1 MFRFLSICLDAS
13 IEQFLAN
20 GDSIDYF
27 PLIFLI
33 ANHSIFYVELIFQK
47 LKDCMISKQELHAC
61 VILNSLTEMHSNLS
75 KEEFVEYTRNG
86 FVDYILKVIKL
97 DSLKSL
103 RLIFIF
109 GSICFFLPELGMTKE
124 MNLIL
129 QEMIDSLKEEDPNID
144 EFESNINQIFDF
156 IAQISELNY
165 KIEINF
171 KDFLEF
177 ILERHEHHFFNFAKL
192 LVFYR
197 FVDEECKELFPKV
210 FKKMFEILSDDV
222 KVKEMNNLYQNLGD
236 IVELM
241 QFDFYPY
248 ISQTIKSSVF
258 HIRNNTNGTSSG
270 AFLFLIRLVE
280 VFGEET
286 EIFISKYNLVPLT
299 IQIMSKINMGN
310 NLFKDEIYYPTR
322 FLLSMG
328 FYRFK
333 LLEMHILSILKV
345 SNKLNSKDKM

>member
-13 IEQFLAN
+13 LEQFLGN

-27 PLIFLI
+27 PLIYLI
-33 ANHSIFYVELIFQK
+33 ANHSIIHVELIFQK

-75 KEEFVEYTRNG
+75 KEEFIEYTRNG

-103 RLIFIF
+103 RLILIF
-109 GSICFFLPELGMTKE
+109 GSICLFLPELGMTKE

-144 EFESNINQIFDF
+144 ESESNIYQIFEYID
-156 IAQISELNY
+156 QISELNY
-165 KIEINF
+165 KIEIKF

-177 ILERHEHHFFNFAKL
+177 ILERHEHHIFNFAKL

-197 FVDEECKELFPKV
+197 LVDEECKDLFPKV
-210 FKKMFEILSDDV
+210 FEKMFEILSDDV
-222 KVKEMNNLYQNLGD
+222 KVKKMNNPYQNLGC

-241 QFDFYPY
+241 QFDFHPH
-248 ISQTIKSSVF
+248 ISQTIKSSVV

-270 AFLFLIRLVE
+270 AFIFLIRLIE
-280 VFGEET
+280 VFGEEI
-286 EIFISKYNLVPLT
+286 EIYISKYNLVPLT
-299 IQIMSKINMGN
+299 IQIMSNIDMGN
-310 NLFKDEIYYPTR
+310 NLFNDEIYYPTR
-322 FLLSMG
+322 FLFSMA

-333 LLEMHILSILKV
+333 LLEMHIPSILKV
-345 SNKLNSKDKM
+345 SNKLKSKDKM